1 MTAKGKSR
9 SERLKSAAIVKL
21 KYQMLSG
28 TMDQGFMTVYQ
39 GVLSDLGLTEDEVE
53 KHIETHAEEL
63 KQACLEGSK

>member
-1 MTAKGKSR
+1 MTAKRKSR

-28 TMDQGFMTVYQ
+28 TMDRGFNTVYQ

-53 KHIETHAEEL
+53 KYIEAHAEEL
-63 KQACLEGSK
+63 KKTCLEGS